1 MSSGKV
7 SQREFIAQ
15 EKDLSLAITGGL
27 DDVNVA
33 EKAIETLLREARRLI
48 STTEGRDVP
57 FGHLRENLLL
67 VDPEPKFLSALGR
80 ESEADYSKRWTGS
93 LLSFEGDVEIFI
105 DLYVAAGQLRAIEG
119 SQSLSRSG
127 TKGGSSNRDTN
138 VKDDVVAWWNRD
150 GCKRRVNKSSAI
162 EWLIANWSSFCSEYG
177 VASREVPP
185 HRKTIYKYLQGL
197 QHQSDKK
204 QSR

>member
-1 MSSGKV
+1 MSSGKI
-7 SQREFIAQ
+7 SQREFIAL
-15 EKDLSLAITGGL
+15 EKDLSLAITGDL
-27 DDVNVA
+27 ADVNVV

-48 STTEGRDVP
+48 GTTEDRDVP
-57 FGHLRENLLL
+57 FGHLLENLLL
-67 VDPEPKFLSALGR
+67 VDPEPKLLSALGR

-105 DLYVAAGQLRAIEG
+105 DLYIAASQLRAIEG

-127 TKGGSSNRDTN
+127 AKGGSSNRDTN
-138 VKDDVVAWWNRD
+138 VKDDVVAWWNKD
-150 GCKRRVNKSSAI
+150 GCKMRVNKSAAI
-162 EWLIANWSSFCSEYG
+162 EWLIANWSPFCSEYG
-177 VASREVPP
+177 VASCEVPP

>member
-1 MSSGKV
+1 MSSGKI
-7 SQREFIAQ
+7 SRRKLIAL
-15 EKDLSLAITGGL
+15 EKDLSLAVTGGL
-27 DDVNVA
+27 DDVNVT
-33 EKAIETLLREARRLI
+33 EKAIEALLREARRLI
-48 STTEGRDVP
+48 STTDDRDVS
-57 FGHLRENLLL
+57 FGHLLENLLL
-67 VDPEPKFLSALGR
+67 VDPDPKLLSALGR

-105 DLYVAAGQLRAIEG
+105 DLYIAASQLRAIEG

-127 TKGGSSNRDTN
+127 TKGGSSDRDTN
-138 VKDDVVAWWNRD
+138 VKDDVVAWWNKD
-150 GCKRRVNKSSAI
+150 GWKMRVNKSAAI

-177 VASREVPP
+177 VTSREVAP